1 MDSIDW
7 RRSAAC
13 RFENPELFFPVS
25 GVGPGARQTGQ
36 AKAVCARCPVWVR
49 CLDVALESGLDHG
62 IFGGMTE
69 GERRELVHRARLDAA
84 ISQWPETTAGTG
96 ATLRLVG
103 PPTTGRSL
111 RHPAREASE
120 PFTR

>member
-13 RFENPELFFPVS
+13 RFEDPELFFPVS
-25 GVGPGARQTGQ
+25 GVGPAARQTAQ

-49 CLDVALESGLDHG
+49 CLDVALQSGLDHG

-69 GERRELVHRARLDAA
+69 GERRELVRRARLDAA
-84 ISQWPETTAGTG
+84 ISQWPEAAAGTG
-96 ATLRLVG
+96 AKPCVVG
-103 PPTTGRSL
+103 RPTTGRSL
-111 RHPAREASE
+111 HHPAREASE
-120 PFTR
+120 PYSR